1 MLRRSTILRK
11 ESVDT
16 LAIGSFDGI
25 HVGHRQLINRLGEH
39 GALCVIDKDEA
50 NLTPGIKRSEY
61 AGCPCMF
68 LHFLKV
74 KHLSGAEFIALLQK
88 EFVNL
93 KKIVV
98 GYDFFFGKH
107 RACNAY
113 DLQKLFDG
121 EVEVVEE
128 FTYQGISIHSSLIRT
143 YLIEGRLEE
152 ANRFLGREYA
162 ITGSIVSGQGIGK
175 KELVPTLNLKIS
187 DYLIPHEGVY
197 ATRSRIGQKVY
208 DSVSFIGTRHSTD
221 GMFSVETHII
231 GENILDVTTPVELFF
246 VAFLRENQ
254 KFNALSDLKAQI
266 VCDRENAKKLLKTCY
281 FYLGDFTKKNS
292 HG

>member
-25 HVGHRQLINRLGEH
+25 HVGHRQLIQRLGAH

-50 NLTPGIKRSEY
+50 NLTPGIKRSEF

-88 EFVNL
+88 EFTNL

-113 DLQKLFDG
+113 DLKKLFDG
-121 EVEVVEE
+121 EVEIVEE
-128 FTYQGISIHSSLIRT
+128 FTYQGISIHSSLIRS
-143 YLIEGRLEE
+143 YLIEGKIEE
-152 ANRFLGREYA
+152 ANRFLGREYS

-175 KELVPTLNLKIS
+175 KELVPTLNLKIY

-197 ATRSRIGQKVY
+197 ATRSRIGLKVY
-208 DSVSFIGTRHSTD
+208 DSVSFIGTRQSTD
-221 GMFSVETHII
+221 GLFSVETHII
-231 GENILDVTTPVELFF
+231 AEEIEDVKTPIELFF
-246 VAFLRENQ
+246 VTFLRENQ
-254 KFNALSDLKAQI
+254 KFNALSDLKQQIGRDIKSAQTF
-266 VCDRENAKKLLKTCY
+266 LKSCH
-281 FYLGDFTKKNS
+281 FYLGDFKEVTV